1 MSHARHARA
10 NHLPRKQDRSFSFFS
25 EFPGRCAC
33 HDQYGRQ
40 SRATTSF
47 RECVVRSEAP
57 NEIVFIGMNP
67 SRFQF
72 SPIGFE
78 SSSALSNG
86 YKHNHYCFWI
96 IFEIRKT
103 KRERCNESL
112 IPSPWNVFSFRGEC
126 VRSYA
131 LLVAED
137 YSISI
142 TMYDHHARVPSN
154 FIVLRNAIV
163 RHSSSRS
170 YLWIVFSAW
179 LVRAKVRPLIETRVS
194 NTDSSRTVRAD
205 RRTIIVPYHRAA

>member
-1 MSHARHARA
+1 MSRARHARA

-78 SSSALSNG
+78 SLSALSNG
-86 YKHNHYCFWI
+86 YKHNHYRFWI

-112 IPSPWNVFSFRGEC
+112 IPSPWNVFSFRGER

-170 YLWIVFSAW
+170 YLWIVFSA
-179 LVRAKVRPLIETRVS
+179 
-194 NTDSSRTVRAD
+194 
-205 RRTIIVPYHRAA
+205 